1 MCAIQRN
8 VPPNPQ
14 PDQQPNQSPEP
25 PEPQYRF
32 RWGIFVGLPIVVLS
46 FLWLLK
52 GVEPA
57 FEFVDVMR
65 WLEVMHEERYIRLA
79 CLGIV
84 LIAITL
90 IVKVLT
96 NNKD

>member
-8 VPPNPQ
+8 VAPN
-14 PDQQPNQSPEP
+14 QQPNQQPPQP

-32 RWGIFVGLPIVVLS
+32 RWGIFIGIPLVVLA

-52 GVEPA
+52 GIEPA
-57 FEFVDVMR
+57 FQFEDIMQYLGV
-65 WLEVMHEERYIRLA
+65 LHEERYIRLA

-84 LIAITL
+84 LIATIL
-90 IVKVLT
+90 ISKVLMKS
-96 NNKD
+96 KD